1 MSITAHT
8 RAALL
13 CLVSTCSL
21 VLPHADAVAGT
32 QCGTGDFKPI
42 GVGHTIVT
50 QRSCADGFEGTHCVS
65 WTAGSD
71 SAIAMTHAFDISNY
85 GECPAGEPQAGIHR
99 NFGLAADKRISEL
112 PASGRYAAARVVKE
126 GNVRRSFSFTVH
138 GLREDGS
145 HYWSYDIMVQYQIM
159 GWTAN
164 RGTQLR
170 IPGLSGLWKIR
181 IDTNPLGAKRV
192 SISPDDQN
200 RTYMKIDYARLL
212 NWLRLEKNYISDG
225 IITRIGVSSEASFG
239 GAPNLGYSEWSA
251 VRFDDF

>member
-1 MSITAHT
+1 MPTAT
-8 RAALL
+8 NARAVLL
-13 CLVSTCSL
+13 CLVSTLSL

-32 QCGTGDFKPI
+32 QCGSGDFKPI

-71 SAIAMTHAFDISNY
+71 SAIA
-85 GECPAGEPQAGIHR
+85 
-99 NFGLAADKRISEL
+99 ISEL

-145 HYWSYDIMVQYQIM
+145 HSWSHDIMVQYQIM

-164 RGTQLR
+164 RGTRLR

-212 NWLRLEKNYISDG
+212 NWLRLEKRYISDG